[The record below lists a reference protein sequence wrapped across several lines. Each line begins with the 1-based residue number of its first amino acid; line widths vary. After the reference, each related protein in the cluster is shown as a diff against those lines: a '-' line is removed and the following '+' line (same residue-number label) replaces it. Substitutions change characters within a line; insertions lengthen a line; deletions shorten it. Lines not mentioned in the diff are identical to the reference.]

1 MGWGH
6 LLFAVTVF
14 CGEEGVRRQE
24 RQPGESELEDRLDL
38 ITGGL
43 IAPTLPHSQLCF
55 VWFCI
60 SAHGT
65 QLASNQR
72 GFQMPALLA

>member
-1 MGWGH
+1 MK
-6 LLFAVTVF
+6 
-14 CGEEGVRRQE
+14 RQE
-24 RQPGESELEDRLDL
+24 RQPGESELEDRLAL

-43 IAPTLPHSQLCF
+43 IAPTLPHSQLDF

-60 SAHGT
+60 SVRGA
-65 QLASNQR
+65 QLASNRR